1 MQVKIKL
8 KIKTFEKVLG
18 ALDLINSSVKGELY
32 KNKIILHVNI
42 NEIPINIKI

>member
-18 ALDLINSSVKGELY
+18 ALDLINSSVKGESC
-32 KNKIILHVNI
+32 KNKIILQVNI
-42 NEIPINIKI
+42 NEIPAKMKK

>member
-18 ALDLINSSVKGELY
+18 ALDVINSSVKGEPY
-32 KNKIILHVNI
+32 TNIIILRVNI